1 MQDVHEIIKGTQ
13 VKAKYIIIIL
23 HSLIDLVQLI
33 LLTSDI
39 NIILSIIYKFNSMF
53 HTLPWI
59 ILELVLQY
67 IQLVSLVFNLLI
79 IKGGGIWG
87 LTQEEPPPL
96 PNTYWVRYSDK
107 EREYNKIK
115 LIISA
120 MLQETNHKVAQQGER
135 THLINKKVGIN
146 SLLYYL

>member
-96 PNTYWVRYSDK
+96 PNTY
-107 EREYNKIK
+107 
-115 LIISA
+115 
-120 MLQETNHKVAQQGER
+120 
-135 THLINKKVGIN
+135 
-146 SLLYYL
+146 